1 MAERNPIMPA
11 PNQPTTTE
19 ADVVP
24 WPTPTGEVS
33 TVRDE
38 VYETQSAE
46 RPTGGVKEMVEDTV
60 ARVEDSIRAVQ
71 RNVTHSTRSLLES
84 IGRFA
89 DERPLHFVAAVA
101 GVAFAAGVAFRIW
114 RSRDE

>member
-11 PNQPTTTE
+11 PNQPTTTD

-24 WPTPTGEVS
+24 WPALAEKVA

-38 VYETQSAE
+38 VYETRLAE
-46 RPTGGVKEMVEDTV
+46 RPTEGVKEMVEDTV
-60 ARVEDSIRAVQ
+60 ARVEGSIRAVR

-89 DERPLHFVAAVA
+89 DERPLHLVVTIAGIAFVA
-101 GVAFAAGVAFRIW
+101 GVALRIW
-114 RSRDE
+114 RSRYE